1 MSKCYFYVAAF
12 LSNYRVFEL
21 HFSHRL
27 KCRVQTFA
35 NIFIWR
41 IWELIDQTNN
51 CRVTCETRI
60 QNVLYRHV
68 PGKRSGTQDLDAL
81 IEDLDMHV
89 VGYAVVTMQDGIG
102 NNLMNS
108 SLGIRDAASPFAVL
122 ILTDS
127 IILAVSCTASWI

>member
-102 NNLMNS
+102 NNLMN
-108 SLGIRDAASPFAVL
+108 
-122 ILTDS
+122 
-127 IILAVSCTASWI
+127 